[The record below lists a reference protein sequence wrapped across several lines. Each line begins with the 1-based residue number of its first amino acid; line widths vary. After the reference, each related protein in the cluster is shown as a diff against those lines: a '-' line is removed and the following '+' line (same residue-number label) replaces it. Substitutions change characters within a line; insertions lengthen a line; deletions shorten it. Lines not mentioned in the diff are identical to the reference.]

1 MMVILIAN
9 GYVSQ
14 RYPNYDY
21 EDVPFPNLDLFWQPN
36 GWKLTKKRKHPIFF
50 IFVLT
55 SEHGGRLY
63 CPCLCFSEP
72 FQSEK
77 SDEVIVYA
85 PKCLV
90 FISKYD
96 LPNTFRKV
104 LQVIHSKEICGEDH
118 NEKLLETFLGKLL
131 SLTTSDRRVL
141 FNTLG
146 ANERQLLNSNSPEIP
161 KLPRT

>member
-21 EDVPFPNLDLFWQPN
+21 EDVPFPNLDLFCQSN
-36 GWKLTKKRKHPIFF
+36 GWKLTKKRKDPTFF
-50 IFVLT
+50 IFVLA

-63 CPCLCFSEP
+63 CPCLSFSEP

-77 SDEVIVYA
+77 CDEVILYS

-96 LPNTFRKV
+96 LPDTFRKV
-104 LQVIHSKEICGEDH
+104 LQVIYSKEIKKTEGY
-118 NEKLLETFLGKLL
+118 
-131 SLTTSDRRVL
+131 
-141 FNTLG
+141 
-146 ANERQLLNSNSPEIP
+146 
-161 KLPRT
+161 